1 MERITLDPRPD
12 WKATAEELGF
22 TWHHVSGEVYWDE
35 TAAYAFTLDEIER
48 DIETPTA
55 ELQDLCLSLVDEVVQ
70 SERLMETLEIPEP
83 MRDYVTDS
91 WRRNDPSLYGRFD
104 FAYDGAQEG
113 SRGPAKLYEY
123 NADTPTSVYET
134 GAFQWLWL
142 EQQIA
147 AGVLPAD
154 ADQFNSLHEALVDR
168 FRAIFPANDTGERGF
183 VHFSSDPDFVED
195 RQTVRYLEDLAKQ
208 AGLDPQFVA
217 LADIGLN
224 ADGRFVD
231 HENFLIGAL
240 FKLYPWEEML
250 RDDYARPLPDAG
262 VTVLEPAWKAIL
274 SNKGIL
280 PLLWERH
287 PGHPNLLES
296 YFDDDPAAAALGS
309 SFVRKPLFS
318 REGANVELTLDGA
331 AQPVVDGGYGAGRHI
346 RQALHAPPV
355 FGGNHVIVGSWLV
368 GNEPAGIGL
377 REDSG
382 PITQNTSRFL
392 PHFIHG

>member
-1 MERITLDPRPD
+1 MRRLPLTPRAD
-12 WKATAEELGF
+12 WRAKADAIGF
-22 TWHHVSGEVYWDE
+22 VYHDTEGAAYWDE
-35 TAAYAFTLDEIER
+35 SAAYAFTLKEIDE
-48 DIETPTA
+48 DIEPVAA
-55 ELQDLCLSLVDEVVQ
+55 ELHAMCLDLVEDVVRDKALLT
-70 SERLMETLEIPEP
+70 RLAIPAEQHEF
-83 MRDYVTDS
+83 VAQS
-91 WRRNDPSLYGRFD
+91 WRTKQPSLYGRFD
-104 FAYDGAQEG
+104 LAYDGQ
-113 SRGPAKLYEY
+113 GPAKLYEY

-154 ADQFNSLHEALVDR
+154 ADQFNSLHEALVER
-168 FRAIFPANDTGERGF
+168 FRAIFPANESGERGF

-195 RQTVRYLEDLAKQ
+195 RQTVRYLEDLAQQ

-231 HENFLIGAL
+231 HENFLIDAL

-262 VTVLEPAWKAIL
+262 VTVLEPAWKSIL
-274 SNKGIL
+274 SNKGML

-287 PGHPNLLES
+287 TGHPNLLETF
-296 YFDDDPAAAALGS
+296 FDDDPAASALGG

-331 AQPVVDGGYGAGRHI
+331 AQPVLDGGYGGGRHI
-346 RQALHAPPV
+346 RQALHAPAV
-355 FGGNHVIVGSWLV
+355 FGGNHVIIGSWLV

-382 PITQNTSRFL
+382 PITLNTSRFL